1 MFSEYMIDF
10 PFTSYILLSTVS
22 QPLAQSLLYN
32 QRSLRLNLCQQCCKL
47 LLTGLFP
54 QALYPSLYSL
64 TIWTEYLLVDI
75 PGEQE
80 TGQPRVIPILPEI
93 ECTNIPQRCSLTP
106 TIADLS
112 SDRQS
117 LLKVPQ
123 RLLLLAQH
131 IIYLA
136 QIVVERSSLFRFR
149 MPLLRG

>member
-32 QRSLRLNLCQQCCKL
+32 QRSLRLNLCQQCRKL

-54 QALYPSLYSL
+54 QATYPSLYSL

-80 TGQPRVIPILPEI
+80 TGQRRVIPALSEI
-93 ECTNIPQRCSLTP
+93 ERTGIRQRRCLPSA
-106 TIADLS
+106 IADLS
-112 SDRQS
+112 ADRQS
-117 LLKVPQ
+117 QLIIPQ
-123 RLLLLAQH
+123 RFLLLA
-131 IIYLA
+131 
-136 QIVVERSSLFRFR
+136 
-149 MPLLRG
+149 